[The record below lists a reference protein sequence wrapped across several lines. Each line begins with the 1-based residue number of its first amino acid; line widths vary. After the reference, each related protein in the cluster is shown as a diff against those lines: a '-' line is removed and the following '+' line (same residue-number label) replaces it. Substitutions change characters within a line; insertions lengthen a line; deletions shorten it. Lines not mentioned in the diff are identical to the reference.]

1 MIIQFQQFT
10 IISEGNVYTRKYRLI
25 NSKQT
30 CYLNCYC
37 YNKHVYQRLNEKE
50 KGNTMYPVHGPRG
63 FISLRDIWPHNIQTV
78 TISLVNKNSD
88 TLHLLETWV
97 ANIKNISGFGRA
109 KKQKKTAIHMTLRA
123 TCLQRGW
130 SFTLRWKY
138 SWEVIEMLSKQRH
151 FYNSFTDIYNI

>member
-1 MIIQFQQFT
+1 
-10 IISEGNVYTRKYRLI
+10 
-25 NSKQT
+25 
-30 CYLNCYC
+30 
-37 YNKHVYQRLNEKE
+37 
-50 KGNTMYPVHGPRG
+50 
-63 FISLRDIWPHNIQTV
+63 
-78 TISLVNKNSD
+78 
-88 TLHLLETWV
+88 V

-109 KKQKKTAIHMTLRA
+109 KKTKKTAIHMTLRA